1 MLNNTAILQNVQ
13 LVMQLFERSASS
25 LAQKYGLLPLEMQV
39 LIFLIN
45 NPGKDTAT
53 DIVELRMLPK
63 ANVSKAVEGLIQK
76 KLLLRRPDTADR
88 RRIHLVLTPAGAAMT
103 ADVKAARDDFTT
115 DLFAGF
121 TQRQLDEYAALN
133 ARIVKN
139 AHSALERK

>member
-1 MLNNTAILQNVQ
+1 MLNNTEILQNVQ
-13 LVMQLFERSASS
+13 QVMQLFERSASS
-25 LAQKYGLLPLEMQV
+25 LAQKHGLLPVEMKV

-63 ANVSKAVEGLIQK
+63 ANVSKAVEGLMQK
-76 KLLLRRPDTADR
+76 KLLQRRPDTADR
-88 RRIHLVLTPAGAAMT
+88 RRVHLVLTPAGAAMT
-103 ADVKAARDDFTT
+103 TDVKTAWDSFTG
-115 DLFAGF
+115 DLFSGF
-121 TQRQLDEYAALN
+121 TQRQLDQYAALN

>member
-1 MLNNTAILQNVQ
+1 MLNNTEILQNVQ
-13 LVMQLFERSASS
+13 LVMQLFERSTSS

-63 ANVSKAVEGLIQK
+63 ANVSKAVDGLIQK

-88 RRIHLVLTPAGAAMT
+88 RRVHLVLTPAGAALT
-103 ADVKAARDDFTT
+103 AEVQAVKERFLD
-115 DLFAGF
+115 DLFFGF
-121 TQRQLDEYAALN
+121 TPQQRDQYAALN
-133 ARIVKN
+133 ARIAEN
-139 AHSALERK
+139 ARTALERK